1 MNVAGTKKWINYL
14 ILLIFL
20 VITILPLVFL
30 LILSVKSSME
40 IITGNILQLPEK
52 LHWVNYSNA
61 WVQGK
66 INQYFLNS
74 VIVTVS
80 SSVLTLLLGLPMA
93 YAIGR
98 LRWKLSNTVLTILM
112 AGVMIPIHATLIPLF
127 VLLKKIGLM
136 NSYLSLILPY
146 VASTLPITVYIIK
159 NFLISIPYEMEE
171 AAFIDGCGLIKA
183 FVLIMVPMIKQSLV
197 VVITLNA
204 LTYWNEFVMASTL
217 VTDPTKYTL
226 PIGLKSFSSE
236 YSADFGAIAAGVVI
250 SMLPLLILY
259 LCFTDLLEKGLV
271 AGAMK

>member
-1 MNVAGTKKWINYL
+1 MNTAGSKKWIVYS
-14 ILLIFL
+14 ILLVFL

-30 LILSVKSSME
+30 LILSVKSSTE
-40 IITGNILQLPEK
+40 IITGSVLKLPETF
-52 LHWVNYSNA
+52 HWVNYYNA
-61 WVQGK
+61 WIQGK
-66 INQYFLNS
+66 VSQYFVNS
-74 VIVTVS
+74 VIVTLA
-80 SSVLTLLLGLPMA
+80 SSVLTLLLGVPMA
-93 YAIGR
+93 YAISR
-98 LRWKLSNTVLTILM
+98 MRWKLSNTVLTVLM

-127 VLLKKIGLM
+127 MLLKKVGLM
-136 NSYLSLILPY
+136 NSYWSLILPY

-171 AAFIDGCGLIKA
+171 AAFIDGCGLVRA
-183 FVLIMVPMIKQSLV
+183 FVMVIVPMIKQSLV

-204 LTYWNEFVMASTL
+204 LTYWNEYVMASTL
-217 VTDPTKYTL
+217 VTNPTKYTL
-226 PIGLKSFSSE
+226 PIGLKAFSSE

>member
-20 VITILPLVFL
+20 VITILPLIFL

-127 VLLKKIGLM
+127 VLLKKIGLI

>member
-20 VITILPLVFL
+20 VITILPLIFL